1 VDLGPLIR
9 QLQGALGGRTI
20 RAGVTTAS
28 FTASALSTDM
38 SVDHGL
44 PTTPI
49 AVVVSSQDRQAKAG
63 AFGYTSTQFTLRAK
77 YDSVITGTIDVA
89 WIAIG

>member
-9 QLQGALGGRTI
+9 QLQGALGGMSI

-28 FTASALSTDM
+28 FTASALSTDA

-44 PTTPI
+44 PTTPV

-63 AFGYTSTQFTLRAK
+63 AFSYTSTQFTLRAK